1 MALPAL
7 VLVHGGGLAGDS
19 WELTIDEIHRL
30 APELAVLAVD
40 LPGRR
45 GKPGDLVALTIAD
58 CVESVVDD
66 IEHAGLDTIVLVG
79 HSMAGPTV
87 PGVAATLGPSRVRE
101 LVLATA
107 FVPPEGK
114 SLVDTLTGPFARVAR
129 RNAKKGGL
137 SQTSSRR
144 NQVCLPQ
151 RSASS
156 AAKILGGQA
165 ISGIRPHPRGKGV
178 SARNARKRS
187 ADVDT
192 HPARSRPL
200 GEVSAQGHR
209 GDRRYADAHRDGYL
223 SLPDGQR
230 AGTAG
235 RNPRRALSPIR
246 IGRSNGGTANRSSAG
261 WTIASP
267 TRASAATARER
278 VSACTHNWSG
288 VGRPRASPSLGRAHQ
303 RRRPTARRSR
313 PGTRPSTGGLAAMPP
328 SVRSSAD
335 TRC

>member
-137 SQTSSRR
+137 SQTPAVRIRFAYLNGAPRARRKYLADRLYPESARILAEKASRR
-144 NQVCLPQ
+144 GMPESVP
-151 RSASS
+151 RTW
-156 AAKILGGQA
+156 IL
-165 ISGIRPHPRGKGV
+165 
-178 SARNARKRS
+178 
-187 ADVDT
+187 T
-192 HPARSRPL
+192 
-200 GEVSAQGHR
+200 
-209 GDRRYADAHRDGYL
+209 RRD
-223 SLPDGQR
+223 
-230 AGTAG
+230 
-235 RNPRRALSPIR
+235 RALSVK
-246 IGRSNGGTANRSSAG
+246 S
-261 WTIASP
+261 
-267 TRASAATARER
+267 
-278 VSACTHNWSG
+278 
-288 VGRPRASPSLGRAHQ
+288 Q
-303 RRRPTARRSR
+303 RRGIEAI
-313 PGTRPSTGGLAAMPP
+313 GGMQTLIEMDTCHCLMVSEPERLAEIL
-328 SVRSSAD
+328 VE
-335 TRC
+335 RCRLYA